1 MINASLSRPTTRM
14 SETKGSEMG
23 KIVFPKAFL
32 IAETKVDYAAM
43 DHALLHLGVDGWA
56 SDGGTDADVL
66 TEFAGKSCYM
76 SFDKQLNLN
85 LTKVGGRPN
94 SAYIQDGI
102 IGNKHGSVLEHSTV
116 TFFLTNVSRVVTH
129 ELVRHR
135 AGTAFSQTS
144 GRYVRS
150 NDVDMYLPDELA
162 VYPEAMA
169 VFQRAVREM
178 EENIAELVEIT
189 DIEGMT
195 DFGLKKRL
203 TSAFRRILG
212 NGQANHL
219 VMTGNHRAWR
229 HIIEMRTS
237 VHAEEEIRVIIG
249 DVARQLKAKFPT
261 IYADMSRNDAGEWT
275 FAHSKV

>member
-1 MINASLSRPTTRM
+1 
-14 SETKGSEMG
+14 MG
-23 KIVFPKAFL
+23 KLVHPKAFL

-43 DHALLHLGVDGWA
+43 DHALLRLGVDGWA

-76 SFDKQLNLN
+76 SFDKNLNLN

-150 NDVDMYLPDELA
+150 NDVDMFLPKEIVAFPDA
-162 VYPEAMA
+162 VP

-189 DIEGMT
+189 GIEDMT

-203 TSAFRRILG
+203 TSAFRRLIG

-219 VMTGNHRAWR
+219 VMTANHRAWR
-229 HIIEMRTS
+229 HVIEMRTS
-237 VHAEEEIRVIIG
+237 VHAEEEIRVIMS
-249 DVARQLKAKFPT
+249 DVAQQLKDKFPT
-261 IYADMSRNDAGEWT
+261 IYGDMSLNNVGEWVFT
-275 FAHSKV
+275 HSKV

>member
-1 MINASLSRPTTRM
+1 
-14 SETKGSEMG
+14 MG
-23 KIVFPKAFL
+23 KLVHPKAFL
-32 IAETKVDYAAM
+32 IAETKVDHAAI
-43 DHALLHLGVDGWA
+43 DHALIHLGVDGWV
-56 SDGGTDADVL
+56 SDGETDADVL

-76 SFDKQLNLN
+76 SFDRQLNLN

-94 SAYIQDGI
+94 STYIQDGI
-102 IGNKHGSVLEHSTV
+102 IGNKHGSVLEHSSV

-144 GRYVRS
+144 GRYVRT
-150 NDVDMYLPDELA
+150 DEVDMYMPEELTA
-162 VYPEAMA
+162 IPGARG
-169 VFQRAVREM
+169 VFLKAIRDM
-178 EENIAELVEIT
+178 EENLADLVT
-189 DIEGMT
+189 VSGIEDMT

-203 TSAFRRILG
+203 TSAFRRLIG

-237 VHAEEEIRVIIG
+237 VHAEEEIRVIMG
-249 DVARQLKAKFPT
+249 DVAQQLKDKFPT
-261 IYADMSRNDAGEWT
+261 IYADMTCNGVGEWV
-275 FAHSKV
+275 FEHSKV

>member
-1 MINASLSRPTTRM
+1 
-14 SETKGSEMG
+14 MG
-23 KIVFPKAFL
+23 KLVHPKAFL
-32 IAETKVDYAAM
+32 IAETKVDHAAM
-43 DHALLHLGVDGWA
+43 DHALLRLGVDGWA

-76 SFDKQLNLN
+76 SFDKNLNLN

-102 IGNKHGSVLEHSTV
+102 IGNKHGSVLEHSSV

-150 NDVDMYLPDELA
+150 DEIDMYLPDELA
-162 VYPEAMA
+162 AYPEAVA

-189 DIEGMT
+189 GIEDMT
-195 DFGLKKRL
+195 DCGLKKRL
-203 TSAFRRILG
+203 TSAFRRLIG
-212 NGQANHL
+212 NGQANHI

-237 VHAEEEIRVIIG
+237 VHAEEEIRVIMG
-249 DVARQLKAKFPT
+249 DVAQQLKAKFPT
-261 IYADMSRNDAGEWT
+261 IYGDMECSDGECT

>member
-1 MINASLSRPTTRM
+1 
-14 SETKGSEMG
+14 MG
-23 KIVFPKAFL
+23 KFVQPKAFL

-56 SDGGTDADVL
+56 SDGETDADVL

-76 SFDKQLNLN
+76 SFDKNLNLN

-144 GRYVRS
+144 GRYVRM
-150 NDVDMYLPDELA
+150 DEVDMYLPVELMSIPGA
-162 VYPEAMA
+162 AG
-169 VFQRAVREM
+169 VFGRAVHDM
-178 EENIAELVEIT
+178 EENLAELVRISG
-189 DIEGMT
+189 IEEMK

-203 TSAFRRILG
+203 TSAFRRLIG

-219 VMTGNHRAWR
+219 VMTANHRAWR

-237 VHAEEEIRVIIG
+237 VHAEEEIRVIMG
-249 DVARQLKAKFPT
+249 DVAQQLKAKFPT
-261 IYADMSRNDAGEWT
+261 IYGDMNLNNVGEWVFT
-275 FAHSKV
+275 HSKV

>member
-1 MINASLSRPTTRM
+1 
-14 SETKGSEMG
+14 MG
-23 KIVFPKAFL
+23 KLVHPKAFL
-32 IAETKVDYAAM
+32 IAETKVDHAAI
-43 DHALLHLGVDGWA
+43 DHALLHLGVDGWM
-56 SDGGTDADVL
+56 SDGETDADVL

-76 SFDKQLNLN
+76 SFDRQLNLN

-102 IGNKHGSVLEHSTV
+102 IGNKHGSVLEHSSV

-150 NDVDMYLPDELA
+150 DEIDMYLPDELA
-162 VYPEAMA
+162 VYPEAVA
-169 VFQRAVREM
+169 VFQRANEQM
-178 EENIAELVEIT
+178 EDNLAELVKVT
-189 DIEGMT
+189 GIETMT
-195 DFGLKKRL
+195 NFGLKKRL

-212 NGQANHL
+212 NGQANHI

-237 VHAEEEIRVIIG
+237 VHAEEEIRVIMS
-249 DVARQLKAKFPT
+249 DVAQQLKDNFPT
-261 IYADMSRNDAGEWT
+261 LYGDMSLNNVGEWV

>member
-1 MINASLSRPTTRM
+1 
-14 SETKGSEMG
+14 MG
-23 KIVFPKAFL
+23 QLVNPRAFL

-43 DHALLHLGVDGWA
+43 DHALLSLGVDGWA

-76 SFDKQLNLN
+76 SFDKNLNLN

-116 TFFLTNVSRVVTH
+116 TFFLANVSRVVTH

-150 NDVDMYLPDELA
+150 DEVDMFLPKEIAAFPDA
-162 VYPEAMA
+162 VP
-169 VFQRAVREM
+169 VF
-178 EENIAELVEIT
+178 
-189 DIEGMT
+189 
-195 DFGLKKRL
+195 
-203 TSAFRRILG
+203 
-212 NGQANHL
+212 
-219 VMTGNHRAWR
+219 
-229 HIIEMRTS
+229 
-237 VHAEEEIRVIIG
+237 
-249 DVARQLKAKFPT
+249 
-261 IYADMSRNDAGEWT
+261 
-275 FAHSKV
+275 

>member
-1 MINASLSRPTTRM
+1 
-14 SETKGSEMG
+14 MG
-23 KIVFPKAFL
+23 KLVFPKAFL
-32 IAETKVDYAAM
+32 IAETKIDGATMDAA
-43 DHALLHLGVDGWA
+43 LQHLGVDGWT

-76 SFDKQLNLN
+76 SFDKNLNLN

-144 GRYVRS
+144 GRYVRT
-150 NDVDMYLPDELA
+150 DEVDMYIPYELA
-162 VYPEAMA
+162 KVPGASD
-169 VFQRAVREM
+169 VIKRAVREM
-178 EENIAELVEIT
+178 EENVAELVEIT
-189 DIEGMT
+189 GIEDMT

-203 TSAFRRILG
+203 TSAFRRLIG

-219 VMTGNHRAWR
+219 VMTANHRAWR
-229 HIIEMRTS
+229 HVIEMRTS
-237 VHAEEEIRVIIG
+237 VHAEEEIRYIMA
-249 DVARQLKAKFPT
+249 DVAGQLKERFPT
-261 IYADMSRNDAGEWT
+261 IYADMTENADGEWVFT
-275 FAHSKV
+275 HSKV

>member
-1 MINASLSRPTTRM
+1 
-14 SETKGSEMG
+14 MG
-23 KIVFPKAFL
+23 KLVHPKAFL
-32 IAETKVDYAAM
+32 IAETKVDHAAI
-43 DHALLHLGVDGWA
+43 DHALIHLGVDGWV
-56 SDGGTDADVL
+56 SDGETDADVL

-76 SFDKQLNLN
+76 SFDRQLNLN
-85 LTKVGGRPN
+85 LSKVGGRPN

-102 IGNKHGSVLEHSTV
+102 IGNKHGSVLEHSSV

-150 NDVDMYLPDELA
+150 DEIDMYLPDELA
-162 VYPEAMA
+162 VYPEAVA
-169 VFQRAVREM
+169 VFQRANEQM
-178 EENIAELVEIT
+178 EDNLAELVKVT
-189 DIEGMT
+189 GIETMT
-195 DFGLKKRL
+195 NFGLKKRL

-212 NGQANHL
+212 NGQANHI

-237 VHAEEEIRVIIG
+237 VHAEEEIRVIMS
-249 DVARQLKAKFPT
+249 DVAQQLKDKFPT
-261 IYADMSRNDAGEWT
+261 IYGDMSLNNVGEWV
-275 FAHSKV
+275 FANSKV

>member
-1 MINASLSRPTTRM
+1 
-14 SETKGSEMG
+14 MG
-23 KIVFPKAFL
+23 KLVHPKAFL
-32 IAETKVDYAAM
+32 IAETKVDHAAI
-43 DHALLHLGVDGWA
+43 DHALLHLGVDGWM
-56 SDGGTDADVL
+56 SDGETDADVL

-94 SAYIQDGI
+94 EAYIQDGI

-150 NDVDMYLPDELA
+150 DEIDMYIPEELKG
-162 VYPEAMA
+162 YPGAETVFIKAMNG
-169 VFQRAVREM
+169 M
-178 EENIAELVEIT
+178 EDNLAELVKVT
-189 DIEGMT
+189 GIETMT
-195 DFGLKKRL
+195 DFGIKKRL

-237 VHAEEEIRVIIG
+237 VHAEEEIRVIMG
-249 DVARQLKAKFPT
+249 DVAQQLKAKFPT
-261 IYADMSRNDAGEWT
+261 IYADMTCNGVGEWV
-275 FAHSKV
+275 FEHSKV

>member
-1 MINASLSRPTTRM
+1 
-14 SETKGSEMG
+14 MG
-23 KIVFPKAFL
+23 QLVNPRAFL

-76 SFDKQLNLN
+76 SFDKNLNLN

-144 GRYVRS
+144 GRYVR
-150 NDVDMYLPDELA
+150 NPDVDMFLPAVIDNLEGGPEIFALA
-162 VYPEAMA
+162 AK
-169 VFQRAVREM
+169 QM
-178 EENIAELVEIT
+178 EENVAQLVALAGLNRPGV
-189 DIEGMT
+189 DFNYKKQMT
-195 DFGLKKRL
+195 S
-203 TSAFRRILG
+203 TFRRLIG

-219 VMTGNHRAWR
+219 VMTANHRAWR
-229 HIIEMRTS
+229 HVIEMRTS
-237 VHAEEEIRVIIG
+237 VHAEEEIRVIMS
-249 DVARQLKAKFPT
+249 DVAQQLKDKFPT
-261 IYADMSRNDAGEWT
+261 IYGDMSLNNVGEWV

>member
-1 MINASLSRPTTRM
+1 
-14 SETKGSEMG
+14 MG
-23 KIVFPKAFL
+23 HLVHPRAFL
-32 IAETKVDYAAM
+32 IAETKVDGAAM
-43 DHALLHLGVDGWA
+43 DAALQRLGVNGWT

-76 SFDKQLNLN
+76 SFDKNLNLN

-150 NDVDMYLPDELA
+150 DSVDVYLPDELG
-162 VYPEAMA
+162 VYPEAVA

-189 DIEGMT
+189 GIEDMT

-203 TSAFRRILG
+203 TSAFRRLIG

-219 VMTGNHRAWR
+219 VMTANHRAWR
-229 HIIEMRTS
+229 HVIEMRTS
-237 VHAEEEIRVIIG
+237 VHAEEEIRVIMS
-249 DVARQLKAKFPT
+249 DVAQQLKDKFPT
-261 IYADMSRNDAGEWT
+261 IYGDMSLNNVGEWVFT
-275 FAHSKV
+275 HSKV